1 MAELLPAENYGMV
14 RAAIDISLTSAV
26 LSDAIIAL
34 DIFGPSAVREVLA
47 IDPTAASRMGAELLH
62 AQAAAAYFAA
72 ARIIVALPIV
82 TREAG
87 LGFSRETRTVDPAAR
102 AAELRGLASAELDA
116 YLEDTPATADMP
128 SMFTV
133 ARGHRGRW

>member
-1 MAELLPAENYGMV
+1 MAELLPVENYAMV
-14 RAAIDISLTSAV
+14 RAAIDLTLSAAV

-34 DIFGPSAVREVLA
+34 DLFAPSAVREVLA
-47 IDPTAASRMGAELLH
+47 IDPTAESRTGAELLH

-72 ARIIVALPIV
+72 ARLIVALPVV

-87 LGFSRETRTVDPAAR
+87 LGYTRETRTVDPAAR

-116 YLEDTPATADMP
+116 YLETTPATADMP

-133 ARGHRGRW
+133 AHGHRGRW